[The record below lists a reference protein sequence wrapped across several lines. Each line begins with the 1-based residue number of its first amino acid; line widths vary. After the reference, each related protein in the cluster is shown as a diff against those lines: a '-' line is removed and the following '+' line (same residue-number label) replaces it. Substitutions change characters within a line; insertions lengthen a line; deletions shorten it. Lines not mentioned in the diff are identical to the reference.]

1 MFESFVPWLSYI
13 FSFTFFMS
21 VKKKENLTLVRS
33 LRSLVC
39 CINGM
44 YYFVFRNKV
53 TLKFL
58 FDFLYSS
65 VKAWPV

>member
-13 FSFTFFMS
+13 FHTS

-33 LRSLVC
+33 LRSLVRC
-39 CINGM
+39 VNGM

-53 TLKFL
+53 TLKCL
-58 FDFLYSS
+58 FDFSYSS
-65 VKAWPV
+65 VKA